1 MGPTESLRDLYPAAV
16 ESVPL
21 ARDAVVTFA
30 ATAGAAPEQ
39 LEAIRLAVSEAMTN
53 AVKHAYGDD
62 SGQIEVAA
70 TLASGELWVL
80 IADDGCGLRAD
91 ARSDGLGLGLGLA
104 LIALASDSF
113 TIVRRSSGG
122 IEVQL
127 TFVLARAP
135 APANSQPV
143 SSRARIGLT

>member
-30 ATAGAAPEQ
+30 ATAGATPER

-53 AVKHAYGDD
+53 AVMYAYGDD

-91 ARSDGLGLGLGLA
+91 ARSDGLGLGLA

-113 TIVRRSSGG
+113 TVVRRPSGG

-127 TFVLARAP
+127 TFVLAPTVADRVD
-135 APANSQPV
+135 QP
-143 SSRARIGLT
+143 SSTRARISRT